1 MTVAQH
7 ARFAGDRYLMVDT
20 SEWLTCLA
28 LMALALNAF
37 FGTLAAAIFLL
48 AGGLLVISNVPA
60 SIRALVGQPLML
72 ILPAYCLLSTFWS
85 QFSDLTLRYSVQLAI
100 TIAIAVV
107 IAARVSPRLLLR
119 ILFVT
124 YWVGVILSLLIG
136 NHSSSD
142 PWRGIFGSKNAFG
155 AHIAVF
161 ALICLA
167 VALDRLSSRGS
178 RLMAVIGLL
187 ISGPLLVKAQSV
199 GALVAIVPCVAVMLM
214 VLASGR
220 LTARQKLFA
229 GIMGA
234 LAAAAAAL
242 FVIVNHEAIMATAL
256 SDTGKDP
263 TLTGRTDLWAT
274 GMEFISEHPWL
285 GVGFH
290 AFWVKGYAPAEQLW
304 AMFGEVSGAGFNFHD
319 LYISNT
325 VELGLIGICIEV
337 AMIYGGLFLIG
348 ALAIVRPSPANAL
361 LLGLHLLLVL
371 RSFIEVEVFF
381 EFSIRT
387 ILAVCT
393 LIYAMRGLADWR
405 RESRGAAAERQFSR
419 NTRARYIREAWRQGG
434 LGAFN
439 DGR

>member
-1 MTVAQH
+1 MTAAQQ
-7 ARFAGDRYLMVDT
+7 ARVTGGRYLMVD
-20 SEWLTCLA
+20 SAEWLTCLA

-48 AGGLLVISNVPA
+48 AGGLLVVSNVPA
-60 SIRALVGQPLML
+60 SVRALASQPLML
-72 ILPAYCLLSTFWS
+72 VLPAYCLLSTFWS
-85 QFSDLTLRYSVQLAI
+85 QFPDLTLRYSVQLAI

-107 IAARVSPRLLLR
+107 IAARVSPRLMLR
-119 ILFVT
+119 VLFVT

-136 NHSSSD
+136 NHSASD
-142 PWRGIFGSKNAFG
+142 PWRGIFGSKNAFA
-155 AHIAVF
+155 AHLAVF

-167 VALDRLSSRGS
+167 VALDQLSTRGA

-187 ISGPLLVKAQSV
+187 ISGPLLIKAQSA
-199 GALVAIVPCVAVMLM
+199 GALVAIVPCIAVMLM
-214 VLASGR
+214 VLASRR
-220 LTARQKLFA
+220 LTAKQKLFA
-229 GIMGA
+229 GIIGGVA
-234 LAAAAAAL
+234 IAAVAL
-242 FVIVNHEAIMATAL
+242 FVIVDHDAIMATAL

-325 VELGLIGICIEV
+325 VELGFIGIGIEI
-337 AMIYGGLFLIG
+337 AMIYGGLILIG
-348 ALAIVRPSPANAL
+348 ALAIVRPSAANAL
-361 LLGLHLLLVL
+361 LLGLHLLLIL

-387 ILAVCT
+387 ILAICT
-393 LIYAMRGLADWR
+393 LIYAMRGLAAWR
-405 RESRGAAAERQFSR
+405 RESRANEAERQFAR
-419 NTRARYIREAWRQGG
+419 NTRARYIREAWRHDG
-434 LGAFN
+434 LGAL
-439 DGR
+439 DGGR